1 MPPGRVV
8 NRPSARPVEYADVRP
23 MPEAP
28 DTPAAWRPS
37 PARHIATLQEGPL
50 HAALKAWY
58 AQPGDRCEVPVD
70 GRQID
75 LVRGRLLVEIQTAG
89 FAAIRRKLTDLVQAH
104 DVRLVHPVPVET
116 WIVRVDRGARVLG
129 RRRSPRRGRVEHV
142 FRELVSL
149 AGVIAH
155 PAFSL
160 EVVLTREEEV
170 RRHVPGRVWRRKG
183 WGVVER
189 RLVDVVD
196 RRVFCR
202 PGDFAALLPPGLPAT
217 FTTADLARGL
227 GVDRDLAQKMAYC
240 LRAAGAILPTG
251 KVRNAVAYRT
261 TDAPGH
267 DPRPR
272 SAT

>member
-1 MPPGRVV
+1 MI
-8 NRPSARPVEYADVRP
+8 
-23 MPEAP
+23 EAT
-28 DTPAAWRPS
+28 DAPAAGRPS
-37 PARHIATLQEGPL
+37 PVRHIATLQEGPL

-58 AQPGDRCEVPVD
+58 AQAGDRPEVPVD

-89 FAAIRRKLTDLVQAH
+89 FAAIRRKLADLVQAH

-149 AGVIAH
+149 AGMLAH

-170 RRHVPGRVWRRKG
+170 RRHAPGRVWRRKG

-189 RLVDVVD
+189 RLVEVVD
-196 RRVFCR
+196 RQVFAR
-202 PGDFAALLPPGLPAT
+202 PDDFASLLPPDLPAT
-217 FTTADLARGL
+217 FTTADLAGAL

-240 LRAAGAILPTG
+240 LRAAGTIAVTG
-251 KVRNAVAYRT
+251 KVRNALAYR
-261 TDAPGH
+261 
-267 DPRPR
+267 R
-272 SAT
+272 SAAASHESSRATT